1 MTARSTRRLVQT
13 MLLPVMLC
21 AAAHHADAQTN
32 AKAAPAQ
39 ALVDE
44 VVAENPEL
52 LDVLLHVTPPG
63 ESRNIVIAA
72 HLPKDLGEVSGED
85 DLGVARTGKPL
96 VEVQK
101 DGVRIG
107 VLLQLR
113 DAQHRPIGAVG
124 IMSRWKQG
132 DSQKAAL
139 ARAIDIRDLMA
150 QRITALPALF
160 TAPR

>member
-1 MTARSTRRLVQT
+1 MTARYTRFLAKT
-13 MLLPVMLC
+13 LLLPLMLC
-21 AAAHHADAQTN
+21 GFAHHAAAQTST
-32 AKAAPAQ
+32 KAAPAQ
-39 ALVDE
+39 KLVDE

-63 ESRNIVIAA
+63 ETRNIVIAA
-72 HLPKDLGEVSGED
+72 HLAKDLGEVSGED

-113 DAQHRPIGAVG
+113 DARHRPIGAIG

-132 DSQKAAL
+132 DSQKVAL
-139 ARAIDIRDLMA
+139 AHAIDIRDLMA
-150 QRITALPALF
+150 QRISALPALF
-160 TAPR
+160 TTP